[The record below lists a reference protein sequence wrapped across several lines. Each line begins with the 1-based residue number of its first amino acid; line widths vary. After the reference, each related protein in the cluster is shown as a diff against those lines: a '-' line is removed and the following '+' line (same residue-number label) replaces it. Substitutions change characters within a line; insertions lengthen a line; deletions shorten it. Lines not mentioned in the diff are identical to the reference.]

1 MSMLRCLVIVVGAML
16 LGMAGAQAQQ
26 AAAAKPAKPAK
37 PSAQKTIGLI
47 ATMGEELT
55 ITTLAKNAISD
66 QERRFGVENWKI
78 ADRVAKAVSSQLGK
92 GFKIQRISAPA
103 NAFLQLGNP
112 GFFSP
117 NFDRNYVRLVSSIA
131 GAQKADFY
139 LAITPGYSRISAGD
153 QIARGMGVIR
163 AETLL
168 SKKDVVYTL
177 ILYRVFDS
185 EFRLVKSE
193 GAFLNKGPLPET
205 IIGPNTVLEG
215 KQRLPT
221 EAYATATDGRTQE
234 LLTALLDKDLA
245 ATLPKLFPHK

>member
-16 LGMAGAQAQQ
+16 LGIAGAQAQQ
-26 AAAAKPAKPAK
+26 AAAKPAKPVK

-66 QERRFGVENWKI
+66 QERRFGVDNWKI
-78 ADRVAKAVSSQLGK
+78 ADRVAKAVSSQLGN
-92 GFKIQRISAPA
+92 GFKIQRIFAPA

-117 NFDRNYVRLVSSIA
+117 NFDRNYTRLVSSIA
-131 GAQKADFY
+131 SAQKADFY

-245 ATLPKLFPHK
+245 ATLPKLFPRK